1 MLEAGLLSVR
11 PWGDPPS
18 AQLPTAALLT
28 TMVRTWRVFPARPAS
43 GSGSLGPPTRTPGP
57 QTLPLFPTKVINF
70 VFKPTLSRK
79 KPFIITYDFVI
90 SHRCYKVSTYSLNT
104 RPLPSPSWGPPARRP
119 RGSKN
124 QPGGRDWPTPAQ
136 WGGADASCSTCPA
149 LAPSSHRAPP

>member
-1 MLEAGLLSVR
+1 
-11 PWGDPPS
+11 
-18 AQLPTAALLT
+18 
-28 TMVRTWRVFPARPAS
+28 MVRMWRVFPARPAS
-43 GSGSLGPPTRTPGP
+43 GSRSLGPPTRTPGP

-119 RGSKN
+119 QGSKN
-124 QPGGRDWPTPAQ
+124 QPGGDGTGQPQHSGVGLTPPVRLVLLWPPPHTPEPLPLLTPSPSVS
-136 WGGADASCSTCPA
+136 SCVFHPY
-149 LAPSSHRAPP
+149 LG